1 MSTGK
6 KIIFFNVAWM
16 RSYTG
21 LRNDTAIGGG
31 AYIKKNK
38 WGHEIFNFS
47 PLKGQVFGYVAA
59 QGDINIDRLGA
70 DSSDDFIEGVTVV
83 WTATRP
89 TGGNVIIG
97 WYKNAT
103 LYRSM
108 QNQPRAF
115 RNSKILYSVVCPQKK
130 ATLLTEDERIFEIPR
145 GKGGFGQR
153 NIWYAFNNKKYVSK
167 VLDYINKGKLPKVRA
182 RGVGSSFQVD
192 SLKRR
197 KVEKVAINKICEY
210 YQGLGYR
217 ITSVEEEK
225 VGWDLEATKGRT
237 RLMLEVKG
245 LSGDDISVQL
255 THNEYSQLKKMD
267 NNYRLCVVSKALTNP
282 TLYIFSYS
290 NNEKTW
296 IDEKRNSILKF
307 KELKAARAFV

>member
-1 MSTGK
+1 MKTDE
-6 KIIFFNVAWM
+6 KIIFCNIAWM
-16 RSYTG
+16 RSYKG
-21 LRNDTAIGGG
+21 LRNDTASGGG
-31 AYIKKNK
+31 AFIEKNR

-47 PLKGQVFGYVAA
+47 PLKGKVFGYVKVN
-59 QGDINIDRLGA
+59 GNININRFGA
-70 DSSDDFIEGVTVV
+70 DSSDEYIKGVIVV
-83 WTATRP
+83 WTAKRP
-89 TGGNVIIG
+89 TGGNVIVG

-103 LYRSM
+103 LYRAS
-108 QNQPRAF
+108 QSQPRGF
-115 RNSKILYSVVCPQKK
+115 RHTTMSYSAVCHEKNAK
-130 ATLLTEDERIFEIPR
+130 LLSEDERVFDVPR
-145 GKGGFGQR
+145 GKNGFGR
-153 NIWYAFNNKKYVSK
+153 SNIWYPIKNRKYVAE
-167 VLDYINKGKLPKVRA
+167 VMDYIKNGTLPKVRS
-182 RGVGSSFQVD
+182 RSVGSSFQVD

-197 KVEKVAINKICEY
+197 KVEKVAISKICEY

-255 THNEYSQLKKMD
+255 THNEYSQLKKKD